1 MDNTNTLINNSSS
14 LKEYYINIEK
24 MMHNALNMIN
34 AINQS
39 LSTSASEITVNLIN
53 ADNTSSTVRIPSF
66 IYLENKIEEVSNI
79 ISNLFEL
86 PKSGEAWFHNNSNMF
101 KLSLV
106 KSNVSPSTPKI
117 SNIENIGFNSKE
129 NNIFKDL
136 VNPKTYIR
144 LNIDNL
150 TDNIEEIYMKKMVIY
165 NSSDAEYL
173 KSFSS
178 YNDVKNALFNKKL
191 GTDYE
196 EYESVL
202 KLPLKEDK
210 YISGFRIE
218 ELPNETDN
226 PYYTNSEYGG
236 SLRYIVRLNTIQY
249 TDKQDSSI
257 LYQLKKGDYL
267 CLPNT
272 YVVYKIVDIY
282 DIENS
287 DNTNDMN
294 DHIVVLEEYI
304 GHVSLQTYS
313 DNSDMVLSIYSN
325 SYNKY
330 HYVDIPL
337 EENPNIIIFIGTIY
351 NNVKSTL
358 SDAIHLDLNTIYM
371 KDDNGNNILD
381 TSGNPISYMNYYKT
395 YCKNIGD
402 MMVGFTQ
409 LAYPQLSNY
418 SSEELK
424 RLTESEELKNMV
436 TSTLYMNKELVVK
449 VDRINSHL
457 IEDDATENIIKL
469 HEERNRLNT
478 QLRTIQDNVDQ
489 IYSQL
494 TTTDFSQESNITQ
507 ESLKGQLNSYYDE
520 RLSVENQL
528 LNIIDNI
535 HQAKNTIKGISDSKY
550 RIRGI
555 TDTSDRYDSSTESP
569 IISFLHSTFG
579 RTCDIIGLDVEYK
592 YKSIS
597 KDTTSV
603 SNSSNNI
610 FTDWNKLSN
619 IERERYIK
627 FDVDKNSYEIVFS
640 NYNTTSNV
648 IKWNQI
654 DIPINQGED
663 VIIRIRY
670 KYNIGQPFINLYTP
684 WSDEITVQFPVEYTE
699 TTEIKSILDTN
710 QEDVNNSKF
719 VRTLIKDGYQEH
731 INNKIID
738 NSQVFY
744 HMPENIYSGFNTNEN
759 KMISLKDKLT
769 LMNNDLVEY
778 KTTINNI
785 LNSNYKVYLEWENNS
800 IELSNLTVN
809 NIVINDVINGTS
821 NSFIKKE
828 LNIIIKNEGNVPIKL
843 YSIFP
848 GEIDTLLLEADHT
861 YYNQYY
867 STYDRVP
874 LLIKGSSK
882 LSDCVLG
889 QHLGQWIYFRQT
901 NPFTNESLYLDETYQ
916 KNSDMT
922 SFNNGTY
929 ATFEGSLKD
938 YIGKENKQVLLPYRK
953 RIKSELD
960 FLNNV
965 GFLDMSNSN
974 IEYYHNTTN
983 DYNYNYFKDYYKY
996 SNIDSLSNNYIMK
1009 FENLI
1014 MSNNDGSTSYMTK
1027 DDSINSINGFS
1038 GKLKDYNGAF
1048 FIPEL
1053 YDKTQILCTTNKENQ
1068 YYVLDSGKSVSIP
1081 LLFEYF
1087 LVSSNVSVETIK
1099 KTLAFD
1105 IKTST
1110 VRDIEHYII
1119 SIEAKY
1125 DYTQSNATLQSYS
1138 LLNDSLSE

>member
-210 YISGFRIE
+210 YLSSFRIE

-226 PYYTNSEYGG
+226 PYYANSEYGG
-236 SLRYIVRLNTIQY
+236 SLRYIVRLNTIEY

-287 DNTNDMN
+287 DNINDMN

-619 IERERYIK
+619 IDRERYIK

-670 KYNIGQPFINLYTP
+670 KYNIGQPFMNLYTP

>member
-106 KSNVSPSTPKI
+106 KSNVSPSIPKI

-196 EYESVL
+196 EYESIL
-202 KLPLKEDK
+202 KLPVKEDK
-210 YISGFRIE
+210 YLSAFRIE

-226 PYYTNSEYGG
+226 PYYLNGENGG
-236 SLRYIVRLNTIQY
+236 SLRYIVRLNTVQY

-257 LYQLKKGDYL
+257 SFQLKKGDYL
-267 CLPNT
+267 CLLNT

-287 DNTNDMN
+287 DNINDEN

-304 GHVSLQTYS
+304 GHISLQTYS
-313 DNSDMVLSIYSN
+313 DNSDMILSLYSN
-325 SYNKY
+325 SYDNY

-337 EENPNIIIFIGTIY
+337 EENPHIIIFIGTIY

-358 SDAIHLDLNTIYM
+358 SDAIHLNLNTIYM

-381 TSGNPISYMNYYKT
+381 TSGNPITYMEYYNT

-436 TSTLYMNKELVVK
+436 TSTLYMNKELVLK
-449 VDRINSHL
+449 VNRINSHL

-469 HEERNRLNT
+469 HEERNRLNS

-494 TTTDFSQESNITQ
+494 TTTDFSQESNVTQ
-507 ESLKGQLNSYYDE
+507 ESLKGKLNSYYDE
-520 RLSVENQL
+520 RRNVENQL

-569 IISFLHSTFG
+569 IIDFLHSTFG
-579 RTCDIIGLDVEYK
+579 RNCDLIGLDVEYK

-603 SNSSNNI
+603 SNNSNTI

-627 FDVDKNSYEIVFS
+627 FDVEKNSYDIVFS

-684 WSDEITVQFPVEYTE
+684 WSEETTIQFPVEYTE

-719 VRTLIKDGYQEH
+719 VRTLINDGYQEH
-731 INNKIID
+731 ITNKIVD

-785 LNSNYKVYLEWENNS
+785 LNSNYKIYLEWENNS
-800 IELSNLTVN
+800 IELSNLTAN
-809 NIVINDVINGTS
+809 NIVINDVINGTG
-821 NSFIKKE
+821 NSFTKKE
-828 LNIIIKNEGNVPIKL
+828 LNLVIKNVGNVPIKL

-848 GEIDTLLLEADHT
+848 GEINTLLLEANNT

-882 LSDCVLG
+882 LSECVLG

-901 NPFTNESLYLDETYQ
+901 NPFTNESLYFDEAYQ
-916 KNSDMT
+916 RNDDMNA
-922 SFNNGTY
+922 FNNSSL
-929 ATFEGSLKD
+929 ATFEGSLEN
-938 YIGKENKQVLLPYRK
+938 YIGIDNKQVLLPYRR
-953 RIKSELD
+953 RINSDYEYS
-960 FLNNV
+960 NSA
-965 GFLDMSNSN
+965 GFLDMSNN
-974 IEYYHNTTN
+974 TTEYYYQN
-983 DYNYNYFKDYYKY
+983 DNVEYIKNYHKY
-996 SNIDSLSNNYIMK
+996 SNIDSSSNDYIMK

-1014 MSNNDGSTSYMTK
+1014 KSNSDGSTTYMTK
-1027 DDSINSINGFS
+1027 EDSVSTINGFT
-1038 GKLKDYNGAF
+1038 GNLTDYNGAF

-1053 YDKTQILCTTNKENQ
+1053 YDKTQILCTTDKENQ
-1068 YYVLDSGKSVSIP
+1068 YYVLDSGKSISVP

-1087 LVSSNVSVETIK
+1087 LVSSNVSIETIK

-1105 IKTST
+1105 IRTSM

-1125 DYTQSNATLQSYS
+1125 DYTQSSATSQSYT

>member
-196 EYESVL
+196 EYESIL
-202 KLPLKEDK
+202 KLPVKEDK
-210 YISGFRIE
+210 YLSAFRIE

-226 PYYTNSEYGG
+226 PYYLNGENDG
-236 SLRYIVRLNTIQY
+236 SLRYIVRLNTVQY

-257 LYQLKKGDYL
+257 SFQLKKGDYL

-287 DNTNDMN
+287 DNINDEN

-304 GHVSLQTYS
+304 GHISLQTYS
-313 DNSDMVLSIYSN
+313 DNSDMILSLYSN
-325 SYNKY
+325 SYDNY

-358 SDAIHLDLNTIYM
+358 SDAIHLNLNTIYM

-381 TSGNPISYMNYYKT
+381 TSGNPITYMEYYNT

-436 TSTLYMNKELVVK
+436 TSTLYMNKELVLK
-449 VDRINSHL
+449 VNRINSHL

-469 HEERNRLNT
+469 HEERNRLNS

-494 TTTDFSQESNITQ
+494 TTTDFSQESNVTQ
-507 ESLKGQLNSYYDE
+507 ESLKGKLNSYYDE
-520 RLSVENQL
+520 RRNIENQL

-569 IISFLHSTFG
+569 IIDFLHSTFG
-579 RTCDIIGLDVEYK
+579 RNCDLIGLDVEYK

-603 SNSSNNI
+603 SNNSNTI

-627 FDVDKNSYEIVFS
+627 FDVENNSYDIVFS

-684 WSDEITVQFPVEYTE
+684 WSEETTIQFPVEYTE

-719 VRTLIKDGYQEH
+719 VRTLINDGYQEH
-731 INNKIID
+731 ITNKIVD

-785 LNSNYKVYLEWENNS
+785 LNSNYKIYLEWENNS
-800 IELSNLTVN
+800 IELSNLTAN
-809 NIVINDVINGTS
+809 NIVINDVINGTG
-821 NSFIKKE
+821 NSFTKKE
-828 LNIIIKNEGNVPIKL
+828 LNLVIKNVGNVPIKL

-848 GEIDTLLLEADHT
+848 GEINTLLLEANNT

-882 LSDCVLG
+882 LSECVLG

-901 NPFTNESLYLDETYQ
+901 NPFTNESLYFDEAYQ
-916 KNSDMT
+916 RNDDMNA
-922 SFNNGTY
+922 FNNGSL
-929 ATFEGSLKD
+929 ATFEGSLEN
-938 YIGKENKQVLLPYRK
+938 YIGIDNKQVLLPFRR
-953 RIKSELD
+953 RINSDYEYS
-960 FLNNV
+960 NSA
-965 GFLDMSNSN
+965 GFLDMSNN
-974 IEYYHNTTN
+974 TTEYYYQN
-983 DYNYNYFKDYYKY
+983 DNVEYIKNYHKY
-996 SNIDSLSNNYIMK
+996 SNIDSSSNDYIMK
-1009 FENLI
+1009 FENFI
-1014 MSNNDGSTSYMTK
+1014 KSNNDGSTTYITK
-1027 DDSINSINGFS
+1027 EDSISTINGFS
-1038 GKLKDYNGAF
+1038 GHLTDYNGAF

-1053 YDKTQILCTTNKENQ
+1053 YDKTQILCTTDKENQ
-1068 YYVLDSGKSVSIP
+1068 YYVLDSGKSISVP

-1087 LVSSNVSVETIK
+1087 LVSSNVSIETIK

-1105 IKTST
+1105 IRTSM

-1125 DYTQSNATLQSYS
+1125 DYTQSSATSQSYT

>member
-196 EYESVL
+196 EYESIL
-202 KLPLKEDK
+202 KLPVKEDK
-210 YISGFRIE
+210 YLSAFRIE

-226 PYYTNSEYGG
+226 PYYLNGENGG
-236 SLRYIVRLNTIQY
+236 SLRYIVRLNTVQY

-257 LYQLKKGDYL
+257 SFQLKKGDYL

-287 DNTNDMN
+287 DNINDEN

-304 GHVSLQTYS
+304 GHISLQTYS
-313 DNSDMVLSIYSN
+313 DNSDMVLSLYSN
-325 SYNKY
+325 SYNNY

-337 EENPNIIIFIGTIY
+337 EENPHIIIFIGTIY

-358 SDAIHLDLNTIYM
+358 SDAIHLNLNTIYM

-381 TSGNPISYMNYYKT
+381 TSGNPITYMEYYNT

-436 TSTLYMNKELVVK
+436 TSTLYMNKELVLK
-449 VDRINSHL
+449 VNRINSHL

-469 HEERNRLNT
+469 HEERNRLNS

-494 TTTDFSQESNITQ
+494 TTTDFSQESNVTQ
-507 ESLKGQLNSYYDE
+507 ESLKGKLNSYYDE
-520 RLSVENQL
+520 RRNVENQL

-550 RIRGI
+550 RIRGV

-569 IISFLHSTFG
+569 IIDFLHSTFG
-579 RTCDIIGLDVEYK
+579 RNCDLIGLDVEYK

-603 SNSSNNI
+603 SNNSNTI

-627 FDVDKNSYEIVFS
+627 FDVEKNSYDIVFS

-684 WSDEITVQFPVEYTE
+684 WSEETTIQFPVEYTE

-719 VRTLIKDGYQEH
+719 IRTLINDGYQEH
-731 INNKIID
+731 ITNKIVD

-785 LNSNYKVYLEWENNS
+785 LNSNYKIYLEWENNS
-800 IELSNLTVN
+800 IELSNLTAN
-809 NIVINDVINGTS
+809 NIVINDVINGTG
-821 NSFIKKE
+821 NSFTKKE
-828 LNIIIKNEGNVPIKL
+828 LNLVIKNVGNVPIKL

-848 GEIDTLLLEADHT
+848 GEINTLLLEANNT

-882 LSDCVLG
+882 LSECVLG

-901 NPFTNESLYLDETYQ
+901 NPFTNESLYFDEAYQ
-916 KNSDMT
+916 RNDDMNA
-922 SFNNGTY
+922 FNNGSL
-929 ATFEGSLKD
+929 ATFEGSLEN
-938 YIGKENKQVLLPYRK
+938 YIGIDNKQVLLPYRR
-953 RIKSELD
+953 RINSDYEYS
-960 FLNNV
+960 NSA
-965 GFLDMSNSN
+965 GFLDMSNN
-974 IEYYHNTTN
+974 TTEYYYQN
-983 DYNYNYFKDYYKY
+983 DNVEYIKNYHKY
-996 SNIDSLSNNYIMK
+996 SNIDSSSNDYIMK

-1014 MSNNDGSTSYMTK
+1014 KSNSDGSTTYMTK
-1027 DDSINSINGFS
+1027 EDSVSTINGFT
-1038 GKLKDYNGAF
+1038 GNLNDYNGAF

-1053 YDKTQILCTTNKENQ
+1053 YDKTQILCTTDKENQ
-1068 YYVLDSGKSVSIP
+1068 YYVLDSGKSISVP

-1087 LVSSNVSVETIK
+1087 LVSSNVSIETIK

-1105 IKTST
+1105 IRTSM

-1125 DYTQSNATLQSYS
+1125 DYTQSSATSQSYT